1 MDQATQY
8 DSREEQAKAEVGVT
22 TISRAGAICAA
33 ILFLTTIVAVPVIDQ
48 LAGGWR
54 AWRQVNSAGALRQL
68 HRVETALEDGSTTMA
83 AVRPDIERI
92 LALGGVSGVENV
104 YLGRDG
110 WLYFEPDAL
119 HATGAREPIARGKE
133 PAPRRRDPV
142 AAILDFK
149 KQLDA
154 RGISLVI
161 VPTSVKP
168 TVQPEMLWP
177 AVKGPLTDSTLAG
190 FKAHMEAAGVLVFD
204 PTAAVADGADR
215 FLATDT
221 HWRPEAMERAAAA
234 LAGFVA
240 QNVALPQSLG
250 IEYRRDEERVHG
262 RGDLAALLRSPQRR
276 EFQDVTI
283 HPIFEPGGRPWSPHT
298 DAEILW
304 LGDSFSN
311 IYSAEPMGWG
321 ASAGFAEQF
330 SFRLSRRLDALRRND
345 NGAFAT
351 RQMLS
356 DDLARGED
364 RLAGKRLVIWQFA
377 ARELSQGDWKLIE
390 LKVGAR
396 PEQKLLVPP
405 AGETWIIAGTVS
417 AKGATPRPGNV
428 AYRDHVMAVALDN
441 VEVEG
446 RGTTGARAMVY
457 LRSMRDGKLTEAA
470 GVQVGQR
477 VRLRVRDW
485 SEVAR
490 QYEFINRSDVPGIE
504 MRGQGVCWGEW
515 LP

>member
-22 TISRAGAICAA
+22 TMTRAAAICAV
-33 ILFLTTIVAVPVIDQ
+33 IVFLATIIAVPVIDQ

-54 AWRQVNSAGALRQL
+54 AWRQVNSAGSLRQL
-68 HRVETALEDGSTTMA
+68 HGVETALEERSATIQV
-83 AVRPDIERI
+83 VRPGIERI
-92 LALGGVSGVENV
+92 LALGGASGVENV
-104 YLGRDG
+104 YLGQDG
-110 WLYFEPDAL
+110 WLFFEPDVL
-119 HATGAREPIARGKE
+119 YATGAREPVARGKE

-142 AAILDFK
+142 VAILDFK
-149 KQLDA
+149 KQLAA

-161 VPTSVKP
+161 VPTPVKP

-177 AVKGPLTDSTLAG
+177 AARGPMADSSLAR
-190 FKAHMEAAGVLVFD
+190 FKANMEAAGIPVFD
-204 PTAAVADGADR
+204 PTVAIADGADR

-234 LAGFVA
+234 LAEFISR
-240 QNVALPQSLG
+240 NVALPQSLG
-250 IEYRRDEERVHG
+250 VEYRRAEEHVRG
-262 RGDLAALLRSPQRR
+262 RGDLAARLRSPQRR
-276 EFQDVTI
+276 EFQEVTV
-283 HPIFEPGGRPWSPHT
+283 HPIFEPGGRFWSPHT
-298 DAEILW
+298 GSEILW

-311 IYSAEPMGWG
+311 IYSAQPMGWG

-330 SFRLSRRLDALRRND
+330 SFRLSRPLDALRRND

-351 RQMLS
+351 RQMLA
-356 DDLARGED
+356 DDLARSED
-364 RLAGKRLVIWQFA
+364 RLARKRLVIWQFA

-405 AGETWIIAGTVS
+405 AGQTWIIAGIVT

-428 AYRDHVMAVALDN
+428 AYRDHVMAVALNN
-441 VEVEG
+441 VEVDS
-446 RGTTGARAMVY
+446 RTTTGARTIVY

-470 GVQVGQR
+470 SVQVGQR
-477 VRLRVRDW
+477 IRLRIRDW

-490 QYEFINRSDVPGIE
+490 QYEFINRSDVPGAE
-504 MRGQGVCWGEW
+504 MRGQGICWGEW